1 MTTSRFDLQDLKR
14 RIFWRMGRVQ
24 VATLVLLGIIAFV
37 GTIAAAWFSGEGTVS
52 GIFAEINTW
61 QTNPPVW
68 LQVPAVSKMYL
79 LVPTVALVSIAFA
92 AIKISPTPQ
101 KWSRAVVVAIV
112 LALTIRYVLWRSL
125 ATLNLSDPLNGIF
138 SLGLFFLEM
147 LMVFSSSIQLYL
159 MLRVKDRRLEA
170 DRMAVAVESGNFAP
184 PVDILIPTYNE
195 PAFILRRTVIGC
207 QALEYINK
215 KVYLLDDTKRPEI
228 KLLAKEL
235 GCEYLTR
242 PDNIHAKAGN
252 INHATAQTNGELIVV
267 FDADFIPTTNFLTRT
282 VGFFQNPEIA
292 LVQTPQSFYNHDPIA
307 RNLGLE
313 NILTSEEEVFYR
325 QIELIK
331 DGAESVICSG
341 TSFVVRRNA
350 LEKAGGF
357 VTNSLCEDYFTG
369 IRLSATGDRLVYLD
383 EKLSAGLAAENIEAH
398 LTQRLRWARGTLQ
411 AFFIDSNPLTIPGL
425 RLVQRLSHLEG
436 LLHWFTSLTRVL
448 FLFMPLAYAFL
459 GVLPLRTNARELLY
473 FFLPYYLVQVT
484 VFSWL
489 NRRSRSAL
497 LSDVYSF
504 VQCIPLAV
512 TVVRAMLNPFGKG
525 FKVTPKGIASDRFS
539 FNWNLGWPLIL
550 LFVATAFSLWPSFNI
565 HLAHYIGSGQAIL
578 ERNDRLKGMSLGWI
592 WSAYNLLMLG
602 IALLILVDIPKPDI
616 YEWFNLQ
623 RVVKLNIGGQSF
635 WGITTVISES
645 GTEIALTQW
654 PGFAI
659 TAKGRTNPVSAE
671 EILPKY
677 ALQTSL
683 SKFRD
688 LKFSPKGGMFLGW
701 GVNAHHKN
709 LAVNCQLSTVNCLTA
724 AKIKAIDRSAT
735 FKARRL
741 PVLPFLELGTDRSF
755 AQNLIDCD
763 SASLEIMEEGCLI
776 PVAKI
781 ELISDKSQLKSGFQD
796 ELGRSFA
803 EFPTVRIAF
812 DRLSISQHRRLIE
825 MLYCR
830 PGQWKGQETPGE
842 WRSLWLLL
850 RIALKP
856 RSIFE
861 RNRQV
866 RPIAV
871 SQL

>member
-1 MTTSRFDLQDLKR
+1 MTTLRFDLQDWKR
-14 RIFWRMGRVQ
+14 RVCWRISHIP
-24 VATLVLLGIIAFV
+24 VATLVVLGLVAFV
-37 GTIAAAWFSGEGTVS
+37 STIATAWFSGEGTVS
-52 GIFAEINTW
+52 GMFATINFW
-61 QTNPPVW
+61 QKNPPVW

-79 LVPTVALVSIAFA
+79 LVPTVALVSVAFA

-101 KWSRAVVVAIV
+101 KWSQAVVVAIV

-125 ATLNLSDPLNGIF
+125 TTLNLTDPLNGIF

-159 MLRVKDRRLEA
+159 MLRVKDRRREA
-170 DRMAVAVESGNFAP
+170 DRMAVAVESGEFEP
-184 PVDILIPTYNE
+184 SVDILIPTYNE

-207 QALEYINK
+207 QALEYANK

-228 KLLAKEL
+228 KLLAQEL
-235 GCEYLTR
+235 RCEYLTR

-252 INHATAQTNGELIVV
+252 INHATTKTNGELIVV

-282 VGFFQNPEIA
+282 VGFFQDPEIA

-331 DGAESVICSG
+331 DGADSVICSG

-350 LEKAGGF
+350 LEKAGGV
-357 VTNSLCEDYFTG
+357 VTDSICEDYFTG
-369 IRLSATGDRLVYLD
+369 IRLSAKGDRLVYLD

-436 LLHWFTSLTRVL
+436 LLHWFTSLSRVV
-448 FLFMPLAYAFL
+448 FLLMPLAYGFL

-504 VQCIPLAV
+504 VQCVPLAV

-539 FNWNLGWPLIL
+539 FNWNLGWPLIV
-550 LFVATAFSLWPSFNI
+550 LFIATALTLWPNLNV
-565 HLAHYIGSGQAIL
+565 HLADRIASAEAIL
-578 ERNDRLKGMSLGWI
+578 ERNDLLKGMSLGWI

-623 RVVKLNIGGQSF
+623 RVVQLHIGGQSF

-645 GTEIALTQW
+645 GSEVALTQW
-654 PGFAI
+654 PSLATKGKGKRNDFFA
-659 TAKGRTNPVSAE
+659 GER
-671 EILPKY
+671 LPKY

-683 SKFRD
+683 STTEITM
-688 LKFSPKGGMFLGW
+688 S
-701 GVNAHHKN
+701 
-709 LAVNCQLSTVNCLTA
+709 
-724 AKIKAIDRSAT
+724 DRSQI
-735 FKARRL
+735 FKTKRS
-741 PVLPFLELGTDRSF
+741 PVLPFLELETEASF
-755 AQNLIDCD
+755 AKNLIDCD
-763 SASLEIMEEGCLI
+763 SATLEIMEEGCLI

-781 ELISDKSQLKSGFQD
+781 EFITDKSQLKSGFQD
-796 ELGRSFA
+796 ELGRCFA

-850 RIALKP
+850 RIAFKP
-856 RSIFE
+856 RAIFE

-866 RPIAV
+866 RPIVV

>member
-1 MTTSRFDLQDLKR
+1 MTTSRFDLQELKR
-14 RIFWRMGRVQ
+14 RFWRISRVPA
-24 VATLVLLGIIAFV
+24 ATLVVLGAVAFAGAIA
-37 GTIAAAWFSGEGTVS
+37 GAWFAGEGTVS
-52 GIFAEINTW
+52 GIFATINTW
-61 QTNPPVW
+61 QQNPPVW
-68 LQVPAVSKMYL
+68 LQVSATSKMYL
-79 LVPTVALVSIAFA
+79 LVPTFVLVSAALA
-92 AIKISPTPQ
+92 AIKISPQPQ

-147 LMVFSSSIQLYL
+147 LMVFTTSIQLYL
-159 MLRVKDRRLEA
+159 MLKVKDRRREA
-170 DRMAVAVESGNFAP
+170 DCMAVAVEAGNFAP
-184 PVDILIPTYNE
+184 RVDIFIPTYNE

-207 QALEYINK
+207 QALDYANK

-235 GCEYLTR
+235 GCEYITR

-252 INHATAQTNGELIVV
+252 INHATALTNGELIVV
-267 FDADFIPTTNFLTRT
+267 FDADFIPTKNFLTRT
-282 VGFFQNPEIA
+282 VGFFQNSQIA

-313 NILTSEEEVFYR
+313 NVLAPEEEVFYR
-325 QIELIK
+325 QIEIIK
-331 DGAESVICSG
+331 DSADSVVCCG
-341 TSFVVRRNA
+341 TSFVVRRSA
-350 LEKAGGF
+350 LETAGGL
-357 VTNSLCEDYFTG
+357 VTDSICEDYFTG
-369 IRLSATGDRLVYLD
+369 IRLSATGYRLVYLD

-398 LTQRLRWARGTLQ
+398 LTQRFRWARGTLQ
-411 AFFIDSNPLTIPGL
+411 AFFIDSNPLTIRGL
-425 RLVQRLSHLEG
+425 RFVQRLCHLEG

-448 FLFMPLAYAFL
+448 FLLMPLAYSFL
-459 GVLPLRTNARELLY
+459 GILPLRASAGELLY

-512 TVVRAMLNPFGKG
+512 TVVSAMLNPFEKG
-525 FKVTPKGIASDRFS
+525 FQVTPKGIASDRFR
-539 FNWNLGWPLIL
+539 FNWKLGWPLIV
-550 LFVATAFSLWPSFNI
+550 LFAATAFSLGQNLNI
-565 HLAHYIGSGQAIL
+565 YLVKNVGSVQAISENADL
-578 ERNDRLKGMSLGWI
+578 LKGMSLGWV

-616 YEWFNLQ
+616 YEWFNLR
-623 RVVKLNIGGQSF
+623 RVVQLNIGGKSF

-645 GTEIALTQW
+645 GAEVALTQC
-654 PGFAI
+654 PSFAVKGKGSKESF
-659 TAKGRTNPVSAE
+659 TAA

-677 ALQTSL
+677 GVQTSL
-683 SKFRD
+683 SQ
-688 LKFSPKGGMFLGW
+688 G
-701 GVNAHHKN
+701 
-709 LAVNCQLSTVNCLTA
+709 
-724 AKIKAIDRSAT
+724 KIKAIPRSAT
-735 FKARRL
+735 VKARSSLAPSVLEFGTEHRL
-741 PVLPFLELGTDRSF
+741 AKG
-755 AQNLIDCD
+755 LIDCD
-763 SASLEIMEEGCLI
+763 SATLEIMEEECFI

-781 ELISDKSQLKSGFQD
+781 ELVSDKSQLESSFRDAAGY
-796 ELGRSFA
+796 SFA

-812 DRLSISQHRRLIE
+812 DRLNISQHRCLIE

-830 PGQWKGQETPGE
+830 PGQWQRQETPGE

-856 RSIFE
+856 RAVFE
-861 RNRQV
+861 RNRPV